1 MIDFDFIPPDF
12 HQAGEV
18 RRATKSRASCV
29 GVLICMMVLW
39 VVVNS
44 HRVSQ
49 AEGML
54 IEVAQQDK
62 QITMNMTKK
71 GHMTQ
76 QREVLR
82 DRQRRVDQLSTR
94 TKLVVVLS
102 DISRCLPET
111 VILTDLSV
119 HSPSIREYAPSEDTE
134 TRPRSTSNSRR
145 RQTKGAARS
154 FGETTSGRA
163 RIIMEGIATEAPE
176 VIEYA
181 AELERSSLFDK
192 VQVNIVGETKWAAL
206 VAQRFELTCEL
217 VQQRGGTP

>member
-18 RRATKSRASCV
+18 QQATKSRASCV

-39 VVVNS
+39 VVVNG

-54 IEVAQQDK
+54 FEVAQQDK
-62 QITMNMTKK
+62 QITMNMAKK
-71 GHMTQ
+71 EHMTQ

-82 DRQRRVDQLSTR
+82 DRQRRVEQLSSR

-111 VILTDLSV
+111 VVLTELSV
-119 HSPSIREYAPSEDTE
+119 HSPSIRQYAPSDDKES
-134 TRPRSTSNSRR
+134 RARSNAGNRR
-145 RQTKGAARS
+145 QQTKGVAR
-154 FGETTSGRA
+154 FPGESTSGRA
-163 RIIMEGIATEAPE
+163 RIIMAGIATEAPE

-192 VQVNIVGETKWAAL
+192 VQVNIVGEAKWAAL
-206 VAQRFELTCEL
+206 EAQRFELTCEL